1 MADRVGRGRKASP
14 ALTMQSDSEGF
25 SSLGGPEAVR
35 PFFRSVGDEWR
46 AILHLGLA
54 GGIQEIPLSKK

>member
-1 MADRVGRGRKASP
+1 MADRVGRGRKAIP
-14 ALTMQSDSEGF
+14 ALPIGTDGDEF

-46 AILHLGLA
+46 ANLHLGLA

>member
-1 MADRVGRGRKASP
+1 MVDRVGRGRKAIP
-14 ALTMQSDSEGF
+14 ALTICADGDEF